1 MLKKNNPLLTK
12 KTIKSSSILDHQI
25 TLKFFKQKRNS
36 CVYGH
41 ELSIM
46 EESSKY
52 NVENAI
58 YYILEKV

>member
-1 MLKKNNPLLTK
+1 MLKKNNSLSVK
-12 KTIKSSSILDHQI
+12 KNIKSSSILDKQI

-41 ELSIM
+41 ELIIM
-46 EESSKY
+46 EESTKY

-58 YYILEKV
+58 YYIL